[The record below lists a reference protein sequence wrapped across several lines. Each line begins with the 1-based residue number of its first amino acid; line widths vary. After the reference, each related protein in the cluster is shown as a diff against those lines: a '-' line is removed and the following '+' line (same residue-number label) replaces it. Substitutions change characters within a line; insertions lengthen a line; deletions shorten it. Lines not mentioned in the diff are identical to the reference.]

1 MTGADLLAFT
11 ILAWPAI
18 CGLLYAL
25 RTAGRALYRSTR
37 THTRS
42 TR

>member
-25 RTAGRALYRSTR
+25 RWTGRALYRTTR
-37 THTRS
+37 TRRTR
-42 TR
+42 

>member
-1 MTGADLLAFT
+1 VTGVDLLAFT

-25 RTAGRALYRSTR
+25 RAAGRALYQATR

-42 TR
+42 T